1 MTTFLASLAI
11 VSSILAFTQ
20 HTQIPWKLIDGI
32 CWLIQGVTFVTIA
45 SLIIHEKK
53 FQAVTHSFC
62 LRAFLVVNFIIT
74 ALLAFSSIVRLSYG
88 ISNTNYLKSE
98 DMISIIS
105 QPCSAFLLIVSIS
118 GSNGITVTTKY
129 DESVTIDGNDNNVR
143 GYASSSIL
151 SQAFWLWMNPLLTK
165 GFENPLRIEDIP
177 TLSSEHRA
185 EKWSKLFEQNW
196 PTHHETFTHLV
207 GTTLIRC
214 FWKDIAFMTFLAIVR
229 LCVTYDAKP

>member
-1 MTTFLASLAI
+1 M
-11 VSSILAFTQ
+11 
-20 HTQIPWKLIDGI
+20 
-32 CWLIQGVTFVTIA
+32 
-45 SLIIHEKK
+45 IIHEKK

-177 TLSSEHRA
+177 TLSSEYRA

-196 PTHHETFTHLV
+196 PTHHETFTHPV

-214 FWKDIAFMTFLAIVR
+214 FWKDIAFTAFLAIVR
-229 LCVTYDAKP
+229 LCVMYDAKP